1 VKTSR
6 CFKVAHIW
14 QERRDKSSDGHGS
27 AWISTGVLPSV
38 ICLDLIARPRKQV
51 QMLDFLFPETEVE
64 TLGQIR
70 RCLGQ
75 GCYGTV
81 YELHRP
87 EHKTGMP

>member
-1 VKTSR
+1 MVMDLLGFLQV
-6 CFKVAHIW
+6 CC
-14 QERRDKSSDGHGS
+14 Q
-27 AWISTGVLPSV
+27 SV

-87 EHKTGMP
+87 EHRTGMP